1 MAQRRSPS
9 WLTALLRAPAYL
21 YDWGLGVCWG
31 AGSCGSRM
39 QGAAQGA
46 ATARCLRSLARIVLA
61 ELFVMVGLGRSANWY
76 RNVKAG
82 HGLEIA
88 IAQDRFHPAFRELEV
103 AQAAEILAG
112 YELRNRAIAPVL
124 RRVLS
129 WLVGSEAAR
138 AQARCDRR
146 RRRPDP
152 GRESPLG
159 RDPGDELIAAGPHRA
174 RGPPGAV
181 RGDRC
186 HRGRRSAGQ
195 GRSTRAGRR
204 AGRHT
209 ARGDARCRGRGA
221 GRGAPGGRGR
231 GIGAAGRQVHNP

>member
-1 MAQRRSPS
+1 M
-9 WLTALLRAPAYL
+9 TG
-21 YDWGLGVCWG
+21 DWAVRWG

-39 QGAAQGA
+39 PGAARGA

-88 IAQDRFHPAFRELEV
+88 IAQDRFRPAFRELEV

-129 WLVGSEAAR
+129 WLVGWRYDGTPDA
-138 AQARCDRR
+138 RR
-146 RRRPDP
+146 RLVSELPVVAFRPM
-152 GRESPLG
+152 
-159 RDPGDELIAAGPHRA
+159 
-174 RGPPGAV
+174 
-181 RGDRC
+181 
-186 HRGRRSAGQ
+186 Q
-195 GRSTRAGRR
+195 
-204 AGRHT
+204 
-209 ARGDARCRGRGA
+209 
-221 GRGAPGGRGR
+221 
-231 GIGAAGRQVHNP
+231 